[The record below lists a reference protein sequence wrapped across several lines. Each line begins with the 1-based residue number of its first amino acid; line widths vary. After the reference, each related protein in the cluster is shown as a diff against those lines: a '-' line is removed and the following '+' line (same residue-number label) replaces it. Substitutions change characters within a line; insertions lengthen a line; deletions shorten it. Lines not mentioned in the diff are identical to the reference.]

1 MITNFLESDEV
12 KVITKGGGGSKKK
25 GTIDDPADEEE
36 EEGKEEEKKEKKKK
50 KKKVKD
56 DKLEQELF
64 AEIFGNQDESM
75 AIIQRMLAKAEE
87 SKKIALEAS
96 EILAKQKEQLQQ
108 CDAELDKIGDNAK
121 LAKAELNKFMKR
133 VGKTK
138 FLLVLIIIFLVLALL
153 VIAGVVVFFILKT
166 LGVLDNIPSIGGGGG
181 GPRPQS
187 S

>member
-1 MITNFLESDEV
+1 M
-12 KVITKGGGGSKKK
+12 ITKGGASGSKKK
-25 GTIDDPADEEE
+25 GTIDDPGEEDE

-56 DKLEQELF
+56 EKLEQELF

-87 SKKIALEAS
+87 SKKIALEAN
-96 EILAKQKEQLQQ
+96 EILAKQKEQLKQ

-138 FLLVLIIIFLVLALL
+138 FLLVLIIIFLVVALL
-153 VIAGVVVFFILKT
+153 VVAGVVVFFVLKT
-166 LGVLDNIPSIGGGGG
+166 LGLIPECLVNCGGG
-181 GPRPQS
+181 GPTPQS